1 MRTIVAAL
9 SLAVLEAV
17 AGRSA
22 VAQTARPDTA
32 IDVRPA
38 VTPNGPSAAGREA
51 TGPAAGGRPRR
62 APLALPDDL
71 APAVDVSP
79 TAAASATA
87 SSGAPESS
95 AARTATVPASGGA
108 RTTAAHTIDLG
119 TTSITGNQELP
130 KVLYIVPWKRSAL
143 GELGGRPVN
152 TLLDEVLAPVDPG
165 VFERHLQYYESL
177 FGARVEE

>member
-1 MRTIVAAL
+1 L

-22 VAQTARPDTA
+22 VAQTARPETA

-38 VTPNGPSAAGREA
+38 VTPNGPSAARREA
-51 TGPAAGGRPRR
+51 PEPAAGGRPRR

-79 TAAASATA
+79 TAAASA
-87 SSGAPESS
+87 SSGAPASS

-130 KVLYIVPWKRSAL
+130 KVLYIVPWKRSDL
-143 GELGGRPVN
+143 GELVGRPVN
-152 TLLDEVLAPVDPG
+152 TLLDEVLAPVDPE

-177 FGARVEE
+177 FGAREEE

>member
-22 VAQTARPDTA
+22 VAQTARPETA

-79 TAAASATA
+79 TAAASA
-87 SSGAPESS
+87 SSGAPASS

-130 KVLYIVPWKRSAL
+130 KVLYIVPWKRSDL
-143 GELGGRPVN
+143 GELVGRPVN
-152 TLLDEVLAPVDPG
+152 TLLDEVLAPVDPE

-177 FGARVEE
+177 FGAREEE